1 MSDWISE
8 LLAVQ
13 EQIRKETVFD
23 DPIERLLQEHRII
36 AALTCTL
43 EVWSIRAED
52 GDDVDVECAEALVS
66 LLTEFVDEVHHEKEE
81 SLLVPQLVALGVLP
95 DQDHLRAE
103 HQHERYL
110 VGALRHLIRIAEPDD
125 QLSSRRFATLARE
138 LVAFQRAHLESET
151 RSIYGVLERLDE
163 VRREALKRELQAF
176 DRHKEPVL
184 RAWRTRL
191 HRLLDRRG
199 GTLEERPAA
208 EPATATWA

>member
-8 LLAVQ
+8 LLTVQ

-43 EVWSIRAED
+43 EVWSMRAED
-52 GDDVDVECAEALVS
+52 GDEVDVECVDALVN

-81 SLLVPQLVALGVLP
+81 SLLVPQLVALGLMP
-95 DQDHLRAE
+95 EQEDLRAE

-110 VGALRHLIRIAEPDD
+110 VGALRYLTRLSEPDD
-125 QLSSRRFATLARE
+125 PLSSRRFATLARE

-151 RSIYGVLERLDE
+151 RGIYGVLERLDE
-163 VRREALKRELQAF
+163 ARRAALKRELQAF
-176 DRHKEPVL
+176 DRRKEPVL
-184 RAWRTRL
+184 RAWRARL
-191 HRLLDRRG
+191 ERLLERRG
-199 GTLEERPAA
+199 GSLEERPPT
-208 EPATATWA
+208 EPATAIWA